1 LFCNFQLFLLL
12 KTRSIFGENL
22 RAAFSSQGSEEKEAE
37 HNRIKIR
44 GEEEVFLTELKTKRY
59 R

>member
-1 LFCNFQLFLLL
+1 L
-12 KTRSIFGENL
+12 KRSTFGENL
-22 RAAFSSQGSEEKEAE
+22 RAAYSSQGSEGKEEAE
-37 HNRIKIR
+37 DNRIKIR